1 MNDNKRSFKLYSE
14 SPFYQIF
21 VSLLI
26 IVGVGGVLT
35 FILFMSGIL
44 IFGGDMSLITKSAIS
59 LGANNVGLLR
69 YLLVVQ
75 DISFFVIPSII
86 ILRLMNSESPKR
98 FTEFKMPLLKEIV
111 LVIILTFCIFSI
123 TSFTGQ
129 LNSAMHLPHWLSGVE
144 HWMTDLEDK
153 ADTTIDLLIVS
164 KTFGIM
170 MLNLITIG
178 LAPAIAEELIFRGVF
193 QKIFYN
199 LFKSGHAAVWI
210 SAFLFS
216 AIHFQFFGFLP
227 RFILGLVFGYLFFW
241 SGTLWLPMI
250 SHFVNNAFPVILAYV
265 QGMEKLNTPSDVPL
279 WHQALYL
286 PLPVV
291 ISLVILFYFRNKRKN
306 TK

>member
-1 MNDNKRSFKLYSE
+1 MNDNKRSFELYSE
-14 SPFYQIF
+14 SPVFQFF

-35 FILFMSGIL
+35 FILFLSGIL

-86 ILRLMNSESPKR
+86 ILRLMNSDSPKR
-98 FTEFKMPLLKEIV
+98 FTEFKMPRLKEIV
-111 LVIILTFCIFSI
+111 LVVILTFCIFSI

-199 LFKSGHAAVWI
+199 LFKSGQAAVWI

-250 SHFVNNAFPVILAYV
+250 SHFVNNAFPVILAYM
-265 QGMEKLNTPSDVPL
+265 QGLEKLNTPSDVPL

-286 PLPVV
+286 PIPVV
-291 ISLVILFYFRNKRKN
+291 IGSLILYYFRNKNVSRG
-306 TK
+306 

>member
-1 MNDNKRSFKLYSE
+1 MNDNKRSFELYSE
-14 SPFYQIF
+14 SPVFQFF

-35 FILFMSGIL
+35 FILFLSGIL
-44 IFGGDMSLITKSAIS
+44 IFGGDMALITKPAIS

-98 FTEFKMPLLKEIV
+98 FTEFKMPRLKEIV
-111 LVIILTFCIFSI
+111 LVVILTFCIFSI

-250 SHFVNNAFPVILAYV
+250 SHFVNNAFPVILAYI
-265 QGMEKLNTPSDVPL
+265 QGLEKLNTPSDVPL
-279 WHQALYL
+279 WNQALYL
-286 PLPVV
+286 PIPVV
-291 ISLVILFYFRNKRKN
+291 IGSLILYYFRNKNVSRG
-306 TK
+306 

>member
-1 MNDNKRSFKLYSE
+1 
-14 SPFYQIF
+14 
-21 VSLLI
+21 
-26 IVGVGGVLT
+26 
-35 FILFMSGIL
+35 
-44 IFGGDMSLITKSAIS
+44 MSLITKSAIS

-86 ILRLMNSESPKR
+86 ILRLLNSESPKR
-98 FTEFKMPLLKEIV
+98 FTVFKMPRLKDIV
-111 LVIILTFCIFSI
+111 LVVILTFCIFSI

-250 SHFVNNAFPVILAYV
+250 SHFVNNAFPVILAYI
-265 QGMEKLNTPSDVPL
+265 QGLEKLNTPSDVPL

-286 PLPVV
+286 PIPVV
-291 ISLVILFYFRNKRKN
+291 IGSLILYYFRNKNVSRG
-306 TK
+306 